1 MNCKSQPDLEL
12 FESSFYSLGLLKI
25 EYTSAP
31 PDEIPRNIPT
41 YWSYADTKTE
51 KDVSVFH
58 NDEYVGIYSQPI
70 DTLNLTIVCQ
80 ILDSNSEQRG
90 FIFTTNPY
98 FDPGTTSHN
107 GVPTHAFCNII
118 AHWELKPGNYVLK
131 CFVDQ
136 TLVALLPFEVV
147 SK

>member
-1 MNCKSQPDLEL
+1 MQSQPDLEL

-98 FDPGTTSHN
+98 FDPGDPWAQKHERDSPGFYEKTDAPN
-107 GVPTHAFCNII
+107 RCKEKCP
-118 AHWELKPGNYVLK
+118 EL
-131 CFVDQ
+131 
-136 TLVALLPFEVV
+136 
-147 SK
+147 